1 MTPAPTNTRMA
12 AWLESA
18 WLARYL
24 DRQLDGE
31 ELAWFEAYLLD
42 KPELVE
48 AVEADEGLRHAL
60 ALQGGHA
67 MRPPDAGDLGHAARG
82 NAVRWLGA
90 AACVLGAFGIGR
102 YMTADGT
109 RTQTLIANPTRIVV
123 ETLRGGENTPVVDFA
138 DGDSPYVFVE
148 VSVPLD
154 AEHIRVTSAGHE
166 VALRASREG
175 FAGFLLS
182 RAALNDH
189 REVVLEYSQG
199 GTDTRRDLKLS
210 TQEVIQ

>member
-1 MTPAPTNTRMA
+1 MTTPPTNARMA

-42 KPELVE
+42 KSELVD
-48 AVEADEGLRHAL
+48 ALEADEQLRRAL

-67 MRPPDAGDLGHAARG
+67 MQPQAAGDRKLVPRG
-82 NAVRWLGA
+82 NAMRWLGA
-90 AACVLGAFGIGR
+90 AACLLGAFGLGR
-102 YMTADGT
+102 YMMLDGT
-109 RTQTLIANPTRIVV
+109 HPATLIANPTRIVV
-123 ETLRGGENTPVVDFA
+123 ETLRGGEDAPVVDFA

-148 VSVPLD
+148 VSVPPD
-154 AEHIRVTSAGHE
+154 AERIRVTHAGHD
-166 VALRASREG
+166 VALRVSREG
-175 FAGFLLS
+175 FAGFLLA

-199 GTDTRRDLKLS
+199 GTDTRRELKLS
-210 TQEVIQ
+210 TQEGVP